1 MRNQVKERKDIAS
14 VISVIFSLFTLV
26 IVIISTMLAK
36 YSNDI
41 SNNEREIISNKN
53 MMVNFDE
60 GNELNLKNVEPGEVK
75 TVTFEISSRE
85 DATTLTEYEIYYD
98 VLTNDFNSDYL
109 YYSLEGETT
118 LKTDSGIVKNIENTS
133 FMDYDTPH
141 FKGSIKP
148 GEVQT
153 YTFKVTYEVGT
164 DVKKNELK
172 GNLHVDVI
180 ETEK

>member
-1 MRNQVKERKDIAS
+1 M
-14 VISVIFSLFTLV
+14 
-26 IVIISTMLAK
+26 
-36 YSNDI
+36 
-41 SNNEREIISNKN
+41 
-53 MMVNFDE
+53 
-60 GNELNLKNVEPGEVK
+60 
-75 TVTFEISSRE
+75 
-85 DATTLTEYEIYYD
+85 
-98 VLTNDFNSDYL
+98 
-109 YYSLEGETT
+109 
-118 LKTDSGIVKNIENTS
+118 KNIENTS

-148 GEVQT
+148 GEVQKFHEDDEDEGEVQT